1 MLNLKTYFGEFYKK
15 YRKNDRKL
23 HFMIFEFILDYF

>member
-15 YRKNDRKL
+15 YRINDKKL
-23 HFMIFEFILDYF
+23 HLVTFELILD